1 VCLRRVRLDA
11 LRVLVRCQDLFEDL
25 ASRLLTYESGRSS
38 GCEEVMKRRFK
49 VGVTLSSL
57 IGIALFGSSS
67 SHTVSVAQADQED
80 RFETPD
86 ASIAPASAKAADVHA
101 SLGVKPTLSGDRAGD
116 ASNCA
121 PGMVEVEGDY
131 CPTLEQKC
139 LRWLDPETKQRC
151 AEFLP
156 TSSCKGKTVHKHFCV
171 DRFEYPNVQGEKP
184 AVMKTWL
191 DARATC
197 QSEGK
202 RLCGESE
209 WTLACEGRERLPYP
223 YGYTRNDEACNVDK
237 PHPDVDEAAI
247 ANPATR
253 AAEVARLDQRDP
265 SGAREA
271 CVSPYGVYDMT
282 GNVDEWV
289 VNESGKPYKSGLKGG
304 YWGPVRDRCRPMT
317 IAHNEEFSFYQIGF
331 RCCGEPTST
340 DKPAGPTPD
349 GASRVTPSTRDL
361 GAQGTTLPAS

>member
-1 VCLRRVRLDA
+1 
-11 LRVLVRCQDLFEDL
+11 
-25 ASRLLTYESGRSS
+25 LLTGVPGSS
-38 GCEEVMKRRFK
+38 FASDEVMKKRFK
-49 VGVTLSSL
+49 LGVTLCSL

-67 SHTVSVAQADQED
+67 HRTVSVAQADQED
-80 RFETPD
+80 RSEGSAP
-86 ASIAPASAKAADVHA
+86 SIAPAAAKAENIHA
-101 SLGVKPTLSGDRAGD
+101 SLGVKPTVSPSLDAAGTN
-116 ASNCA
+116 AGSCGA
-121 PGMVEVEGDY
+121 GMVEVEGDY
-131 CPTLEQKC
+131 CSNVEQKC

-171 DRFEYPNVQGEKP
+171 DRFEFPNVQGEKP
-184 AVMKTWL
+184 AVMKNWNE
-191 DARATC
+191 AKATC

-223 YGYTRNDEACNVDK
+223 YGYTRSDEACNIDK
-237 PHPDVDEAAI
+237 PHPDVNEAAI

-253 AAEVARLDQRDP
+253 DAEVARLDQRDP

-289 VNESGKPYKSGLKGG
+289 VNEGGKPYKSGLKGG

-331 RCCGEPTST
+331 RCCGDATPAA
-340 DKPAGPTPD
+340 DKAPVQAPD
-349 GASRVTPSTRDL
+349 HAPSTVPAS
-361 GAQGTTLPAS
+361 AQGTTLSAS